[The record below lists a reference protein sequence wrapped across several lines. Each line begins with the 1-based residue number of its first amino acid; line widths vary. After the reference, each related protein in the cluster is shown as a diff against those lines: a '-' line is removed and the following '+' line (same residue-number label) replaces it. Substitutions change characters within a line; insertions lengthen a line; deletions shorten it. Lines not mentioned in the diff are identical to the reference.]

1 SGWCARCSRPRTSSW
16 RRSPRANAAR
26 WRSSSSACSPGSTRR
41 LDGDELS
48 LKAARSAGHPRSR
61 PATSRRAA
69 MSFEP
74 DDLDVDDETAP
85 FARFPGACDADQ
97 HLAEQHEHLLAAAL
111 AFGRLARRELASA
124 AELEQARLQL
134 LYAA

>member
-1 SGWCARCSRPRTSSW
+1 
-16 RRSPRANAAR
+16 
-26 WRSSSSACSPGSTRR
+26 
-41 LDGDELS
+41 
-48 LKAARSAGHPRSR
+48 
-61 PATSRRAA
+61 

-134 LYAA
+134 LYAATQYHGASTIASSVPCLLRPGRPRAS